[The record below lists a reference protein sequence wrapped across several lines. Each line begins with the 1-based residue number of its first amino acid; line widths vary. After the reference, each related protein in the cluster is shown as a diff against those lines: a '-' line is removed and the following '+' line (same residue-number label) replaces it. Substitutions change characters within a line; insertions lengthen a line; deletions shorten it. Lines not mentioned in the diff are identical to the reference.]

1 MVHMSYVPRRC
12 RQPKIDSVATRR
24 RGNSTVALQEL
35 VPPPDIQE
43 RGVALRP
50 RTWKLPVA
58 LRRWRDDEH
67 GAEMVEFA
75 FVVVLL
81 IMLLYGIITYGLIL
95 AAQATV
101 TQAAADGARAGIVA
115 TRPSTCT
122 QSTVPSVCAADAQ
135 AGSDVGWMGK
145 GTCPSST
152 IITCTAVPEPCPVER
167 QQHLPEG
174 DRVLQ
179 LRLVP
184 ALPRDAR
191 SRRHHPLDDLVDQR
205 PADVEPELVDASPSP
220 SAFSAGPTLAGTTSA
235 ARPSS

>member
-1 MVHMSYVPRRC
+1 MVHMSYVPGRC
-12 RQPKIDSVATRR
+12 RKPRIDSVATRR
-24 RGNSTVALQEL
+24 RGNSTFALQEL
-35 VPPPDIQE
+35 VPPPDREE

-81 IMLLYGIITYGLIL
+81 VMLLYGIITYGLIL

-115 TRPSTCT
+115 IVDHDVHAVDGSA
-122 QSTVPSVCAADAQ
+122 VCAAEAQ

-145 GTCPSST
+145 GTCPAGT
-152 IITCTAVPEPCPVER
+152 IITCTAVPEPCPSNANNTCLKVTVSYNYASSP
-167 QQHLPEG
+167 LFPEMPG
-174 DRVLQ
+174 LGVITPSTISSTNVLQ
-179 LRLVP
+179 M
-184 ALPRDAR
+184 
-191 SRRHHPLDDLVDQR
+191 S
-205 PADVEPELVDASPSP
+205 
-220 SAFSAGPTLAGTTSA
+220 T
-235 ARPSS
+235 PSS